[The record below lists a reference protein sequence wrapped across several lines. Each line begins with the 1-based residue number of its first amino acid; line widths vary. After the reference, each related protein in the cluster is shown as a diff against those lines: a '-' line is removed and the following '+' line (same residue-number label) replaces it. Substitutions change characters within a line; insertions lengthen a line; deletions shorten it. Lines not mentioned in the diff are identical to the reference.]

1 MQTPRAILFFTT
13 NFAAAPLTY
22 VFRKLLPLALVV
34 LLLAAVSLNEV
45 AAAGQG
51 PDVSAD
57 LCSIPKHLTRIR
69 PNPGGEPVR
78 VMVGIQLLDVI
89 DLDDVAESFKAD
101 FVLNLQWQ
109 DPRLSASARGGSL
122 EDCVLGLSD
131 IWNPHVHLVNRR
143 GRILEQEQDVD
154 IAADGTV
161 RFGERI
167 FGELSSPLDLHDFP
181 FDVQRLPMQFASFIY
196 GPEDV
201 IFVADDT
208 KTRRL
213 ESISQSGWDVLSNS
227 SKDNVPGIR
236 DPIAGHTHFNHT
248 IVLARKPGY
257 YLWSI
262 LLPLC
267 LVVRMA
273 WCVFWLDPQAYG
285 TQIGLSTGAVFSL
298 LAYLLGLRHLLPRVA
313 YLTRADQLV
322 LGGMILVFLA
332 LGEAILT
339 SRLAQKEQGELAR
352 KIDRRV
358 RWIYLAVFGV
368 LVLIT
373 IAR

>member
-1 MQTPRAILFFTT
+1 M
-13 NFAAAPLTY
+13 Y
-22 VFRKLLPLALVV
+22 VFRKLLSMALVV
-34 LLLAAVSLNEV
+34 LL
-45 AAAGQG
+45 AAASLQGVSAAAQG
-51 PDVSAD
+51 PAVSAD

-69 PNPGGEPVR
+69 PNPGGEPVG
-78 VMVGIQLLDVI
+78 VKVGITLIDVI
-89 DLDDVAESFKAD
+89 ELNDVAESFKVD
-101 FVLNLQWQ
+101 FMLNLQWQ
-109 DPRLSASARGGSL
+109 DARLSASERGGSL
-122 EDCVLGLSD
+122 EDCILGLND
-131 IWNPHVHLVNRR
+131 IWNPHFQLVNRR

-161 RFGERI
+161 RFVERI

-208 KTRRL
+208 RTPRL

-227 SKDNVPGIR
+227 SKDNVPGFR

-257 YLWSI
+257 YLWTV

-267 LVVRMA
+267 LVVLMA

-313 YLTRADQLV
+313 YLTRADQVV
-322 LGGMILVFLA
+322 LASMILVFLA

-339 SRLAQKEQGELAR
+339 SRLAQQEQGELAR

-368 LVLIT
+368 LVLFT
-373 IAR
+373 IGR

>member
-1 MQTPRAILFFTT
+1 MQNPRAIIFFTA
-13 NFAAAPLTY
+13 NLAAAAVVY
-22 VFRKLLPLALVV
+22 VLRKLLPLALVV
-34 LLLAAVSLNEV
+34 VLAAAFLSGVS
-45 AAAGQG
+45 AATPG

-57 LCSIPKHLTRIR
+57 FCSIPKHLTRIR
-69 PNPGGEPVR
+69 LNPDGEPVR
-78 VMVGIQLLDVI
+78 VKVGITLIDII
-89 DLDDVAESFKAD
+89 DLNDVSESFKVD

-122 EDCVLGLSD
+122 ESCILGLD
-131 IWNPHVHLVNRR
+131 DLWNPHVHLVNRR
-143 GRILEQEQDVD
+143 GGILEQEQDVD
-154 IAADGTV
+154 IAADGAV
-161 RFGERI
+161 RYTERI
-167 FGELSSPLDLHDFP
+167 FAELSSPLDLHDFP
-181 FDVQRLPMQFASFIY
+181 FDVQRLQMQFASFVY

-208 KTRRL
+208 RTPRL
-213 ESISQSGWDVLSNS
+213 ESISQSGWDILSNS
-227 SKDNVPGIR
+227 SKDNVPGIKTT
-236 DPIAGHTHFNHT
+236 IADHTHFNHT

-267 LVVRMA
+267 LIVLMA

-313 YLTRADQLV
+313 YLTRGDQLV
-322 LGGMILVFLA
+322 LSGMILVFLA

-339 SRLAQKEQGELAR
+339 SRLAQREQGELAR
-352 KIDRRV
+352 KIDRRI
-358 RWIYLAVFGV
+358 RWIYLAVFVV